1 MNASHLVAEQRS
13 YFARGDTLDISF
25 RRQQLEQLYSAVDRR
40 SDDIA
45 AALRKD
51 LGKGTFEAYS
61 TEIGFSLRNIRKAA
75 RSVSRWSRPRRAGQ
89 SLFVFPSVNRI
100 YREPYGV
107 TLVIGPFN
115 YPFQLVIEPLIGAI
129 AGGNTCI
136 VKPSEQ
142 APHTAAVLSQ
152 LLAETFPP
160 EYIVAVEGGKE
171 VIADLLENQFDYIF
185 FTGSARV
192 GKVIA
197 EAAGRSLTPVTLELG
212 GKAPAI
218 VDHTA
223 NLPAAARKIVW
234 GKFLNAGQNCGAPDY
249 VLVEDTVHDELVEQL
264 RRAITQFYGNDPSSC
279 PDYGRIATSVHWDRL
294 DSLLASARNK
304 IVHGG
309 VSDRNELY
317 IAPTILDH
325 VDWGDQV
332 MEGEIFGPILPVL
345 NYQRSEF
352 QHDVID
358 AVNTGEKPL
367 ALYIFASDRSLIRQ
381 ILRRISFGGGCV
393 NDTIM
398 QFSHPGLPFG
408 GVGNSGMGAYHGRHS
423 FDTFTHAKSVL
434 SHLPRQEMPLVYP
447 PQGDGYK
454 TRIVKRLLR

>member
-1 MNASHLVAEQRS
+1 MDTSQLVSNQRS
-13 YFARGDTLDISF
+13 YFSRGDTLNVDF
-25 RRQQLEQLYSAVDRR
+25 RRQQLEQLYSVVDRR

-45 AALRKD
+45 VALRKD

-61 TEIGFSLRNIRKAA
+61 TEIGFSLRSIRKAA
-75 RSVSRWSRPRRAGQ
+75 RSVARWSRPRRVGQ

-129 AGGNTCI
+129 AGGNTCV

-142 APHTAAVLSQ
+142 APHTASVLSQ
-152 LLAETFPP
+152 LLSETFPP
-160 EYIVAVEGGKE
+160 EYVVAVEGGKE
-171 VIADLLENQFDYIF
+171 VTADLLENQFDYIF

-197 EAAGRSLTPVTLELG
+197 EAAGRNLTPLTLELG

-218 VDHTA
+218 VDRTA

-249 VLVEDTVHDELVEQL
+249 VLVEDTVHDEFVEQL
-264 RRAITQFYGNDPSSC
+264 CRATTQFYGEDPSSC

-294 DSLLASARNK
+294 DDLLTSARNR

-309 VSDRNELY
+309 ASNRDELY

-325 VDWGDQV
+325 VEWGDRV

-345 NYQRSEF
+345 RYRRSEF
-352 QHDVID
+352 QRDVVD
-358 AVNTGEKPL
+358 AVNAGEKPL

-381 ILRRISFGGGCV
+381 VLRQISFGGGCI

-434 SHLPRQEMPLVYP
+434 SHLPGQEMPLVYP

-454 TRIVKRLLR
+454 TRIIRRLLR

>member
-1 MNASHLVAEQRS
+1 MNVSHLVAEQRS
-13 YFARGDTLDISF
+13 YFARGDTLDIRF
-25 RRQQLEQLYSAVDRR
+25 RRRQLEQLYSAVDRR

-45 AALRKD
+45 AALKKD
-51 LGKGTFEAYS
+51 LGKGAFEAYS
-61 TEIGFSLRNIRKAA
+61 AEIGFSLRNIRKAA

-197 EAAGRSLTPVTLELG
+197 EAAG
-212 GKAPAI
+212 
-218 VDHTA
+218 
-223 NLPAAARKIVW
+223 
-234 GKFLNAGQNCGAPDY
+234 
-249 VLVEDTVHDELVEQL
+249 
-264 RRAITQFYGNDPSSC
+264 
-279 PDYGRIATSVHWDRL
+279 
-294 DSLLASARNK
+294 
-304 IVHGG
+304 
-309 VSDRNELY
+309 
-317 IAPTILDH
+317 
-325 VDWGDQV
+325 
-332 MEGEIFGPILPVL
+332 
-345 NYQRSEF
+345 
-352 QHDVID
+352 
-358 AVNTGEKPL
+358 
-367 ALYIFASDRSLIRQ
+367 
-381 ILRRISFGGGCV
+381 
-393 NDTIM
+393 
-398 QFSHPGLPFG
+398 
-408 GVGNSGMGAYHGRHS
+408 
-423 FDTFTHAKSVL
+423 
-434 SHLPRQEMPLVYP
+434 
-447 PQGDGYK
+447 
-454 TRIVKRLLR
+454 

>member
-1 MNASHLVAEQRS
+1 MNTSHLVAEQRS
-13 YFARGDTLDISF
+13 YFARGDTLDIRF
-25 RRQQLEQLYSAVDRR
+25 RRRQLEQLYSAVDRR

-45 AALRKD
+45 AALKKD
-51 LGKGTFEAYS
+51 LGKGAFEAYS
-61 TEIGFSLRNIRKAA
+61 AEIGFSLRNIRKAA
-75 RSVSRWSRPRRAGQ
+75 RSVARWSRPRRAGQ

-309 VSDRNELY
+309 GSDRNEL
-317 IAPTILDH
+317 
-325 VDWGDQV
+325 
-332 MEGEIFGPILPVL
+332 
-345 NYQRSEF
+345 S
-352 QHDVID
+352 
-358 AVNTGEKPL
+358 
-367 ALYIFASDRSLIRQ
+367 
-381 ILRRISFGGGCV
+381 LRRSSTTWTGG
-393 NDTIM
+393 I
-398 QFSHPGLPFG
+398 
-408 GVGNSGMGAYHGRHS
+408 
-423 FDTFTHAKSVL
+423 K
-434 SHLPRQEMPLVYP
+434 
-447 PQGDGYK
+447 
-454 TRIVKRLLR
+454 